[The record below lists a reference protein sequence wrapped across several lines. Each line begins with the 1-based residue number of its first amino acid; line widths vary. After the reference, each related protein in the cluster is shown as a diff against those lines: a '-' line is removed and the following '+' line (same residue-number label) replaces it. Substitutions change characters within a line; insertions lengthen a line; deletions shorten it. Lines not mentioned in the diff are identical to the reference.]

1 LDRAFLLP
9 RPWWQSLIAP
19 LLLLAVGPVVAGDSF
34 HLYLAITAA
43 IALILTV
50 SFNLVYG
57 YAGIFSLAHV
67 AVYGVGAYATALLQM
82 RAGMPFLLAVALSML
97 ICALVSLVVWLPT
110 RRLRDLFLAIAT
122 LGLAVAVQ
130 ELMLKSTELTGG
142 ATGLLGIPFATLF
155 GAELSANS
163 IEYYWLCAG
172 AAFLAYEVSAR
183 LTSSGM
189 GRKFAAHRESP
200 VALAAVGVSA
210 GRVRLVAFVVSG
222 MLAGLAGSLFA
233 HQQLFLS
240 SEAFGLHRLILLIL
254 AVMVGG
260 AGTQFG
266 PVIGVLALVFINEVG
281 AATSGHSTLVLG
293 AAIVLLLGYWRGGV
307 ARLASRVMKRVR
319 PGRSPAIQ
327 PPPPQV
333 PISQRSEPLIVTGVG
348 VDFGGVHAL
357 SDVSLTIEPGKVLGL
372 IGPNGAGKTTLVNCV
387 TGHVKPTSG
396 RVELGGE
403 RLDGQR
409 PASIVERGVG
419 RTFQTPQLMPEVSVV
434 GNVALG
440 FAPRR
445 TASEVGE
452 VLDSPAARADTRRA
466 LADAVGLLH
475 ALGVDSALWEDV
487 GSQPYATQKLVEVAR
502 SLAGGPAFVLLDE
515 PAAGLNEHEAA
526 TLADVIRLLARSGIG
541 VLLIDHNVS
550 FVASVA
556 DRLHVLDSGQTL
568 AEGDPDEVLE
578 RREVVGAYLGGE
590 GR

>member
-1 LDRAFLLP
+1 MACVVLVLLG
-9 RPWWQSLIAP
+9 P
-19 LLLLAVGPVVAGDSF
+19 LVAGDAF
-34 HLYLAITAA
+34 YLYLAITAVT
-43 IALILTV
+43 ALILTC

-67 AVYGVGAYATALLQM
+67 AIYGIGAYAVSLLQM
-82 RAGMPFLLAVALSML
+82 RAGVPFLLAVVLSMVV
-97 ICALVSLVVWLPT
+97 CALVSLVVWLPT

-122 LGLAVAVQ
+122 LGLAVAVE
-130 ELMLKSTELTGG
+130 ELMLRWSGLTGG
-142 ATGLLGIPFATLF
+142 ATGLLGIPYAEVF
-155 GAELSANS
+155 GVELAPNS
-163 IEYYWLCAG
+163 LGFYWLCALG
-172 AAFLAYEVSAR
+172 AFLAWETSTR

-189 GRKFAAHRESP
+189 GRKFVAHRDSP
-200 VALAAVGVSA
+200 IALAAVGLSP

-222 MLAGLAGSLFA
+222 MLAGLAGALFA

-240 SEAFGLHRLILLIL
+240 SESFGLHRLIILIL

-281 AATSGHSTLVLG
+281 AATSGHATLVLG
-293 AAIVLLLGYWRGGV
+293 LAIILLTGYWQGGV
-307 ARLASRVMKRVR
+307 ARLAGRLVARVW
-319 PGRSPAIQ
+319 PGRAPLIEPSS
-327 PPPPQV
+327 PQV
-333 PISQRSEPLIVTGVG
+333 PRPKRSEPLVVSGVG

-357 SDVSLTIEPGKVLGL
+357 SDVSLTIEPGKILGL

-396 RVELGGE
+396 QVDLAGE

-409 PASIVERGVG
+409 PEQIVTRGVG

-440 FAPRR
+440 FATRR

-452 VLDSPAARADTRRA
+452 VFDSPAARADTRRA

-475 ALGVDSALWEDV
+475 ALGVDQGLWESV

-502 SLAGGPAFVLLDE
+502 ALAGGPAFVLLDE
-515 PAAGLNEHEAA
+515 PAAGLNEHEAE
-526 TLADVIRLLARSGIG
+526 TLASVIRLLAESGIG

-556 DRLHVLDSGQTL
+556 DHVHVLDSGRTL
-568 AEGDPDEVLE
+568 AAGDPDDVLQ
-578 RREVVGAYLGGE
+578 RAEVVGAYFGGE